1 MKIQPNSVDVL
12 IGADEPIVRY
22 GIRKLLEADDCLRIV
37 GEAADCAA
45 TLNLTNQLKP
55 DILILDFVTRQ
66 AVSEVLIG
74 LSSWQLRP
82 RTIVL
87 MPAAERARMFH
98 AFKLGARGVLL
109 KHSATDLLLAS
120 IHAVVGGQYWLAQQ
134 SISSIAEI
142 PWDCE
147 RHGTSQE
154 PAAPY
159 HLTPREFEIINTIV
173 AGCSNKDV
181 GRKYSISE
189 RTVKHHLSNI
199 YEKLGLSSRLELAIF
214 AINHGFEDK
223 GSQQLHFSAGEALEP
238 KYQQV

>member
-22 GIRKLLEADDCLRIV
+22 GIRKLIETDDCLRIA
-37 GEAADCAA
+37 GEAADCPAI
-45 TLNLTNQLKP
+45 LKLTNQLKP
-55 DILILDFVTRQ
+55 DILILDFATRQ
-66 AVSEVLIG
+66 AMSEVLIS
-74 LSSWQLRP
+74 LSSSQLRP

-87 MPAAERARMFH
+87 VPAAERERMFH

-134 SISSIAEI
+134 AISSIAEI
-142 PWDCE
+142 PWDCA
-147 RHGTSQE
+147 RHGNTQE
-154 PAAPY
+154 PATY
-159 HLTPREFEIINTIV
+159 RLTPREFEIINTIV

-181 GRKYSISE
+181 GRKFSISE